1 MHPEDR
7 QTEDRQTED
16 RETVLITGASAG
28 IGRALALRFA
38 RDGARLVL
46 VARREER
53 LRELAAELIDLGA
66 PEPAVLPWDLAA
78 SAAGERLVEHLK
90 ERGLHI
96 DVLVNNAGFGV
107 HDPFVDH
114 APERL
119 RRMLALN
126 VEALTTLTHGLLPA
140 MLERGRGG
148 VLNVASTA
156 AFQPGPGMG
165 AYFATK
171 AYVLS
176 LSEGLHEELRG
187 SGVTCTALCPGAT
200 STEFLEVAGFP
211 QTRAFRLVA
220 QSPAAVARCGHSAFR
235 RGRAVAVSGW
245 LNKLGTLGVRLGP
258 RALVRRVVARAIG

>member
-1 MHPEDR
+1 MSPE
-7 QTEDRQTED
+7 EP
-16 RETVLITGASAG
+16 ETVLVTGASAG
-28 IGRALALRFA
+28 IGRALAQRFA

-46 VARREER
+46 VARREAR
-53 LRELAAELIDLGA
+53 LRELAAELNGQGA
-66 PEPAVLPWDLAA
+66 PEPIVLPWDLGAT
-78 SAAGERLVEHLK
+78 AAGERLAERLVELD
-90 ERGLHI
+90 LSV

-107 HDPFVDH
+107 HDAFVEHDP
-114 APERL
+114 ARL
-119 RRMLALN
+119 GSMLALN
-126 VEALTTLTHGLLPA
+126 VEALTTLTHRLLPG

-156 AFQPGPGMG
+156 AFQPGPGMS

-211 QTRAFRLVA
+211 ETRAFRLVA
-220 QSPAAVARCGHSAFR
+220 QSPEAVARIGHRAFR

-245 LNKLGTLGVRLGP
+245 VNALGTVGVRFAP
-258 RALVRRVVARAIG
+258 RALVRRVVARVIG